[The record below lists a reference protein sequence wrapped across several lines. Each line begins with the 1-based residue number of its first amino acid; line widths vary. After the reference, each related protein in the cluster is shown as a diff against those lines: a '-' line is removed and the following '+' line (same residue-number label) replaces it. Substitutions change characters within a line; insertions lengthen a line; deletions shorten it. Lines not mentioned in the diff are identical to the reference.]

1 MSLSVAG
8 MGSSRLGTEDCLAGL
23 HGSQADTV
31 SFSVSPKPVP
41 EMMHSSGRRACCG
54 CPMDADV
61 DQRLADEDE
70 GLQRVIVADLL
81 PSGPPPSPPEAPPR
95 S

>member
-8 MGSSRLGTEDCLAGL
+8 MGPWRPGAADCHAGM

-31 SFSVSPKPVP
+31 SFSASPKPVP
-41 EMMHSSGRRACCG
+41 EIMQWSGRRACCA
-54 CPMDADV
+54 CPMGADV
-61 DQRLADEDE
+61 DLHLADEDE